1 MPRNGSGT
9 YTIPTTLVAGT
20 TALAS
25 DMNDNF
31 SDLATAL
38 TGSLATN
45 GESTMTGQIK
55 AANGTEALPSITF
68 GSDPNTG
75 LRRKGADNIGISCG
89 GTEVGDVATTG
100 WTLPTLTVSTTITVP
115 NTSFTY
121 AKLQNVSATDMLLGR
136 STAGAGA
143 IEEIACTA
151 AGRALLDD
159 AAASN
164 QRTTLGLGTSAVI
177 DTGTSGTKVALL
189 DGNNTHSGT
198 NTFSGTAGVTAR
210 NTVKA
215 YANFSASG
223 GTVVYDSA
231 TQGFNVA
238 TIVRTGTGVFTV
250 TFTTNLPTANYGV
263 EGNGWNATNNPL
275 GPVISGKAV
284 SGFTLTTR
292 TGAPASNDPDEFT
305 FHVFN
310 Y

>member
-31 SDLATAL
+31 SDVATAL

-164 QRTTLGLGTSAVI
+164 QRTTLGLGTAAVEN
-177 DTGTSGTKVALL
+177 TGTSGANVPLL
-189 DGNNTHSGT
+189 NGTNTHSGL
-198 NTFSGTAGVTAR
+198 NTFSSTSGVSSR
-210 NTVKA
+210 NTAKA
-215 YANFSASG
+215 FGTFTVSG
-223 GTVVYDSA
+223 GVVSFNAA
-231 TQGFNVA
+231 TQGFNAA
-238 TIVRTGTGVFTV
+238 TVVRDSQGNFTV
-250 TFTTNLPTANYGV
+250 TFTSALPTANYAVAPGV
-263 EGNGWNATNNPL
+263 KETTNRAGVN
-275 GPVISGKAV
+275 VRSKTTTQ
-284 SGFTLTTR
+284 FTLNTWTV
-292 TGAPASNDPDEFT
+292 GSANVDPEECDFI
-305 FHVFN
+305 VFG